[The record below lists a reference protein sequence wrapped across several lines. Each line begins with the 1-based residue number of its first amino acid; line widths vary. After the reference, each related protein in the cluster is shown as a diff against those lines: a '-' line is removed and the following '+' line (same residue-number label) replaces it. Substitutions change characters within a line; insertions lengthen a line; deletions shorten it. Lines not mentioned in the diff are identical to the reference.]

1 MSNQTST
8 TEELF
13 LKFFKFIIL
22 TVMSLTLICVVVS
35 LIFSV
40 YQYSQSPKV
49 PAPAQKAPIKTVDV
63 DEFLKQLKPDAPKPE
78 ATSKDKEQKV
88 ESSPKTLDIKY
99 KEEAKKIIE
108 CDVESH
114 KQAKIVNDEVD
125 KDRTEGFR
133 KELQRIADDKISD
146 RGLPFVTDLVKVS
159 CAIYLN
165 SQVIEYRKAN
175 NDADIFSG
183 AINFHIKAWD
193 ALKEEAAKFDQ
204 DEQDRV
210 KTEEQEENIRVAMSK
225 EAAKISLLV
234 AAGAFGLFMA
244 LALYLIISAIESN
257 LRKINLSIVKSNQGK
272 VSEAA
277 VESA

>member
-1 MSNQTST
+1 
-8 TEELF
+8 
-13 LKFFKFIIL
+13 
-22 TVMSLTLICVVVS
+22 MSLTLICVVVS

-40 YQYSQSPKV
+40 YQYSQSPKA
-49 PAPAQKAPIKTVDV
+49 PAPAQKAPIKTVDIN
-63 DEFLKQLKPDAPKPE
+63 EFLKQMKPDVPKQE
-78 ATSKDKEQKV
+78 ESSKNNEKKV
-88 ESSPKTLDIKY
+88 ESPPKTLDIKY

-114 KQAKIVNDEVD
+114 KQAKIVEDEVG
-125 KDRTEGFR
+125 KDRIEIFR
-133 KELQRIADDKISD
+133 KQLQRIADDKTVD
-146 RGLPFVTDLVKVS
+146 RGLPFVADLVKVS

-165 SQVIEYRKAN
+165 SQVIEYRKEN
-175 NDADIFSG
+175 TEADIFTD

-193 ALKEEAAKFDQ
+193 ALKEAAARFDQ
-204 DEQDRV
+204 DEQIRV

-277 VESA
+277 AESA

>member
-88 ESSPKTLDIKY
+88 ESPPKTLDIKY

-125 KDRTEGFR
+125 KDRIEGFR

-272 VSEAA
+272 VSDAA

>member
-22 TVMSLTLICVVVS
+22 TVMSLTLICVVLS

-125 KDRTEGFR
+125 KDRIEGFR

-272 VSEAA
+272 VSVAA